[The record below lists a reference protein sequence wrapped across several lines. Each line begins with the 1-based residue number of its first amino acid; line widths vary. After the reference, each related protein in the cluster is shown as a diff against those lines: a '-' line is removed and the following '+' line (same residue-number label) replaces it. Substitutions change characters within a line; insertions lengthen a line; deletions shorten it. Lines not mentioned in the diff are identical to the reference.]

1 MTGEEFKGFCE
12 SFYDYYGEALD
23 PNLKKGDKFEIR
35 LKTGKVMN
43 VDKDNVYFPEHGET
57 FILEIINQNI
67 GSKYY
72 HEFIPASEISCI
84 TVIESSPTEKRQIS
98 W

>member
-12 SFYDYYGEALD
+12 SFYDFYGEDFLE
-23 PNLKKGDKFEIR
+23 KGDKFEIR
-35 LKTGKVMN
+35 LKTGEVMD

-57 FILEIINQNI
+57 FIFEIFNQNI
-67 GSKYY
+67 GPKYY
-72 HEFIPASEISCI
+72 HEFIPASEISYI

>member
-12 SFYDYYGEALD
+12 SFYDYYCENFLE
-23 PNLKKGDKFEIR
+23 KGDKFEIR
-35 LKTGKVMN
+35 LKTGEVMD

-57 FILEIINQNI
+57 FIFEIFNQNI

-72 HEFIPASEISCI
+72 HEFIPVSEISRI
-84 TVIESSPTEKRQIS
+84 TVIESSSTEKRQIS

>member
-1 MTGEEFKGFCE
+1 MTSEEFKGFCE
-12 SFYDYYGEALD
+12 SFYGCYGEDVDLEE
-23 PNLKKGDKFEIR
+23 GDKFEIR
-35 LKTGKVMN
+35 LKTGKVMD
-43 VDKDNVYFPEHGET
+43 VDKDAVYFPEHGET
-57 FILEIINQNI
+57 FILEIINENI

>member
-1 MTGEEFKGFCE
+1 M
-12 SFYDYYGEALD
+12 D
-23 PNLKKGDKFEIR
+23 
-35 LKTGKVMN
+35 
-43 VDKDNVYFPEHGET
+43 VDKDEVYFPEHGET

-72 HEFIPASEISCI
+72 HEFIPASEISSI

>member
-1 MTGEEFKGFCE
+1 MTSEEFKGFCE
-12 SFYDYYGEALD
+12 SFYGCYGEDVDLEE
-23 PNLKKGDKFEIR
+23 GDKFEIR
-35 LKTGKVMN
+35 LKTGEVMA
-43 VDKDNVYFPEHGET
+43 VDKDEVYFPEHGET

-72 HEFIPASEISCI
+72 HEFIPASEISRI
-84 TVIESSPTEKRQIS
+84 TVVESSPTEKRQIS

>member
-12 SFYDYYGEALD
+12 SFYDYYDEDFLE
-23 PNLKKGDKFEIR
+23 KGDKFEIR
-35 LKTGKVMN
+35 LKTGEVMD

-57 FILEIINQNI
+57 FIFEIFNQNI

-72 HEFIPASEISCI
+72 HEFIPASEISSI
-84 TVIESSPTEKRQIS
+84 TVIESSLTEKRQIS

>member
-1 MTGEEFKGFCE
+1 MTGEEFKGFCKR
-12 SFYDYYGEALD
+12 FYDYYGEDFLE
-23 PNLKKGDKFEIR
+23 KGDKFEIR
-35 LKTGKVMN
+35 LKTGEVMN
-43 VDKDNVYFPEHGET
+43 VDKDEVYFPEHGET

-72 HEFIPASEISCI
+72 HEFIPASEISSI

>member
-12 SFYDYYGEALD
+12 SFYDYYDEDFLE
-23 PNLKKGDKFEIR
+23 KGDKFEIR

-43 VDKDNVYFPEHGET
+43 VDKDEVYFPEHGET
-57 FILEIINQNI
+57 FILEIFNQNI

-72 HEFIPASEISCI
+72 HEFIPASEISSI

>member
-1 MTGEEFKGFCE
+1 MTGEEFKGFCKR
-12 SFYDYYGEALD
+12 FYDYYGEDFLE
-23 PNLKKGDKFEIR
+23 KGDKFEIR

-43 VDKDNVYFPEHGET
+43 VDKDEVYFPEHGET

-72 HEFIPASEISCI
+72 HEFIPASEISSI

>member
-12 SFYDYYGEALD
+12 RFYDYYGEYL
-23 PNLKKGDKFEIR
+23 NLEKGDKFEIR
-35 LKTGKVMN
+35 FKTGEVMD

-57 FILEIINQNI
+57 FIFEIFNQNI

-72 HEFIPASEISCI
+72 HEFIPVSEISRI

>member
-1 MTGEEFKGFCE
+1 MTSEEFKGFCE
-12 SFYDYYGEALD
+12 RFYGCYGEDVDLEKA
-23 PNLKKGDKFEIR
+23 DKFEIR
-35 LKTGKVMN
+35 LKTGEVMEFS
-43 VDKDNVYFPEHGET
+43 KDNVCFCEHGET
-57 FILEIINQNI
+57 SVLEIVNYKT

>member
-1 MTGEEFKGFCE
+1 MTGEEFKGFCKR
-12 SFYDYYGEALD
+12 FYDYYGEDFLE
-23 PNLKKGDKFEIR
+23 KGDKFEIR
-35 LKTGKVMN
+35 LKTGEVKD

-57 FILEIINQNI
+57 FIFEIFNQNI

>member
-12 SFYDYYGEALD
+12 RFYDYYGEDFLE
-23 PNLKKGDKFEIR
+23 KGDKFEIR
-35 LKTGKVMN
+35 LKTGEVKD

-57 FILEIINQNI
+57 FIFEIFNQNI

-72 HEFIPASEISCI
+72 HEFIPVSEISRI

>member
-12 SFYDYYGEALD
+12 RFYDYYGEY
-23 PNLKKGDKFEIR
+23 PNLEKGDKFEIR
-35 LKTGKVMN
+35 FKTGEAMD

-57 FILEIINQNI
+57 FIFEIFNQNI

>member
-12 SFYDYYGEALD
+12 SFYDYFGEDFLE
-23 PNLKKGDKFEIR
+23 KGDKFEIR
-35 LKTGKVMN
+35 LKTGKVMD

-57 FILEIINQNI
+57 FIFEIFNQNI

-72 HEFIPASEISCI
+72 HEFIPVSEISRI
-84 TVIESSPTEKRQIS
+84 TVIESSPTEKKDKFLGKL
-98 W
+98 

>member
-12 SFYDYYGEALD
+12 SFYDYYGENFLE
-23 PNLKKGDKFEIR
+23 KGDKFEIR
-35 LKTGKVMN
+35 LKTGKVMD
-43 VDKDNVYFPEHGET
+43 VDKDEVYFPEHGET
-57 FILEIINQNI
+57 FIFEIFNQNI
-67 GSKYY
+67 DSKYY
-72 HEFIPASEISCI
+72 HEFIPASEISSI

>member
-1 MTGEEFKGFCE
+1 MTGEEFKGFCKR
-12 SFYDYYGEALD
+12 FYDYYGEDFLE
-23 PNLKKGDKFEIR
+23 KGDKFEIR
-35 LKTGKVMN
+35 LKTGKVMD
-43 VDKDNVYFPEHGET
+43 VDKDKVYFPEHGET

-72 HEFIPASEISCI
+72 HEFIPASEISSI
-84 TVIESSPTEKRQIS
+84 TVIESSLTEKRQIS

>member
-12 SFYDYYGEALD
+12 SFYDYYGED
-23 PNLKKGDKFEIR
+23 PNLEKGDKFEIR
-35 LKTGKVMN
+35 LNTGEVMEFS
-43 VDKDNVYFPEHGET
+43 KDNVCVCEHGET
-57 FILEIINQNI
+57 SVLEIVNYKT

-72 HEFIPASEISCI
+72 HEFIPASEISRI
-84 TVIESSPTEKRQIS
+84 TVVESSPVDKNQIS

>member
-12 SFYDYYGEALD
+12 SFYDYYDEDFLE
-23 PNLKKGDKFEIR
+23 KGDKFEIR

-43 VDKDNVYFPEHGET
+43 VDKDEVYFPEHGET

-72 HEFIPASEISCI
+72 HEFIPVSEISRI
-84 TVIESSPTEKRQIS
+84 TVIESSLTEKRQIS

>member
-1 MTGEEFKGFCE
+1 MTGEEFKGFCKR
-12 SFYDYYGEALD
+12 FYDYYGEDFLE
-23 PNLKKGDKFEIR
+23 KGDKFEIR
-35 LKTGKVMN
+35 LKTGEVMDD
-43 VDKDNVYFPEHGET
+43 DKDNVYFPVHGKT
-57 FILEIINQNI
+57 FILEIFNQNI

-72 HEFIPASEISCI
+72 HEFIPVSEFSRI

>member
-12 SFYDYYGEALD
+12 SFYDYYDEDFLE
-23 PNLKKGDKFEIR
+23 KGDKFEIR
-35 LKTGKVMN
+35 LKTGEVMD
-43 VDKDNVYFPEHGET
+43 VDKDNVYFTEHGET
-57 FILEIINQNI
+57 FIFEIFNQNI

-72 HEFIPASEISCI
+72 HEFIPASEISSI
-84 TVIESSPTEKRQIS
+84 TVIESSLTEKRQIS

>member
-12 SFYDYYGEALD
+12 SFYDYYDEDFLE
-23 PNLKKGDKFEIR
+23 KGDKFEIR
-35 LKTGKVMN
+35 LKTGEVMD
-43 VDKDNVYFPEHGET
+43 VDKDKVYFPEHGET

>member
-12 SFYDYYGEALD
+12 SFYDYYDEDFLE
-23 PNLKKGDKFEIR
+23 KGDKFEIR

-43 VDKDNVYFPEHGET
+43 VDKDEVYFPEHGET

-72 HEFIPASEISCI
+72 HEFIPASEISSI

>member
-1 MTGEEFKGFCE
+1 MTSEEFKGFCE
-12 SFYDYYGEALD
+12 SFYGCYGEDVDLEE
-23 PNLKKGDKFEIR
+23 GDKFEIR
-35 LKTGKVMN
+35 LKTGEVMA
-43 VDKDNVYFPEHGET
+43 VDKDEVYFPEHGET

>member
-1 MTGEEFKGFCE
+1 MTGEEFKGFCK
-12 SFYDYYGEALD
+12 SFYDYYGED
-23 PNLKKGDKFEIR
+23 PNLEKGDKFEIR
-35 LKTGKVMN
+35 LKTGKVMD
-43 VDKDNVYFPEHGET
+43 VDKDKVYFPEHGET
-57 FILEIINQNI
+57 FILEIIANI

>member
-12 SFYDYYGEALD
+12 SFYDDYDEDFLE
-23 PNLKKGDKFEIR
+23 KGDKCEIR
-35 LKTGKVMN
+35 LKTGEVMD

-57 FILEIINQNI
+57 FIFEIFNQNI

>member
-12 SFYDYYGEALD
+12 SFYDYFGEDFLE
-23 PNLKKGDKFEIR
+23 KGDKFEIR
-35 LKTGKVMN
+35 LKTGKVMD
-43 VDKDNVYFPEHGET
+43 VDKDEVYFLEHGET

-72 HEFIPASEISCI
+72 HEFIPASEISSI

>member
-12 SFYDYYGEALD
+12 SFYDYYGED
-23 PNLKKGDKFEIR
+23 PNLEKGDKFEIR
-35 LKTGKVMN
+35 LKTGKVMD

-72 HEFIPASEISCI
+72 HEFIPASEISSI
-84 TVIESSPTEKRQIS
+84 TVIGSSPTEKRQIS

>member
-1 MTGEEFKGFCE
+1 MTSEEFKGFCE
-12 SFYDYYGEALD
+12 SFYGCYGEDVDLEE
-23 PNLKKGDKFEIR
+23 GDKFEIR
-35 LKTGKVMN
+35 LKTGEVMA
-43 VDKDNVYFPEHGET
+43 VDKDEVYFPEHGET

-84 TVIESSPTEKRQIS
+84 TVIGSSPTEKRQIS

>member
-12 SFYDYYGEALD
+12 SFYDYYDEDFLE
-23 PNLKKGDKFEIR
+23 KGDKFEIR

-43 VDKDNVYFPEHGET
+43 VDKDEVYFPEHGET
-57 FILEIINQNI
+57 FIFEIFNQNI

-72 HEFIPASEISCI
+72 HEFIPVSEISRI

>member
-1 MTGEEFKGFCE
+1 MTVEEFKGFCE
-12 SFYDYYGEALD
+12 RFYDYYGEYT
-23 PNLKKGDKFEIR
+23 NLEKGDKFEIR
-35 LKTGKVMN
+35 LKTGKVMD

-57 FILEIINQNI
+57 FIFEIFNQNI

-72 HEFIPASEISCI
+72 HEFIPPTEISSI